1 MLGLPFAASLPSWV
15 LWFMRYTIGLAICNW
30 LKNLSLH
37 CSKSITFGVQ
47 VQQDIFY
54 LSLLIA
60 FSLFFGV
67 ELCLNFFLR
76 FIFHGLTFLLFP
88 FLLSIGI
95 HKVTIHDVHSSSH
108 TLNRYYAMWNKPRPE
123 SSIIVCPSLKLTF
136 LSIGYVLCINCGED
150 DRWIFNWFLSH
161 RTRNLLPISQVFLQ
175 NSNSSVKWLQPLS
188 LAGILAQDGWGN
200 NLLLRILII
209 CTDTYCFFFFCFF
222 HIIADK
228 LEFHLTLLCYV

>member
-1 MLGLPFAASLPSWV
+1 MQLVKKSLPALLKEYHFWSSGTT
-15 LWFMRYTIGLAICNW
+15 RYIL
-30 LKNLSLH
+30 
-37 CSKSITFGVQ
+37 
-47 VQQDIFY
+47 

-150 DRWIFNWFLSH
+150 DR
-161 RTRNLLPISQVFLQ
+161 
-175 NSNSSVKWLQPLS
+175 
-188 LAGILAQDGWGN
+188 
-200 NLLLRILII
+200 
-209 CTDTYCFFFFCFF
+209 
-222 HIIADK
+222 
-228 LEFHLTLLCYV
+228 